1 MVVVEFYE
9 CGDFFVLVMVVV
21 MALWGIMKVVT
32 LFVEVMVVVVFVGY
46 DE

>member
-1 MVVVEFYE
+1 
-9 CGDFFVLVMVVV
+9 MVVV

-46 DE
+46 YE